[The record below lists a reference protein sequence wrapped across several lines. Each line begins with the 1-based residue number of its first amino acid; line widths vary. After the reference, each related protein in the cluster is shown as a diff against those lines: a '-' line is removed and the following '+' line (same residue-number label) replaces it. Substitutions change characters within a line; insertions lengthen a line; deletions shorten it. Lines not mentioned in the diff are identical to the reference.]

1 MTASTEQAP
10 SIAYVVSQYPKLSES
25 FVLRE
30 VRSLKARGFRINVAS
45 INGLERPLE
54 EMTAEEQEETVDTY
68 YVKPDG
74 VKGALKA
81 HAKSLVSRPGAYFS
95 ALKMVFS
102 LGRFDL
108 QKLLF
113 NFLYF
118 TEALMIGQWMEEKDL
133 KHLHAHLASQA
144 ATVAM
149 FVKKVF
155 GTGYSLTVHGPDEFY
170 NAPGQYLEQKIN
182 ATDFIVCISFFARSQ
197 MMKLSQYRNWHKFD
211 IARLGVDPDIFAPR
225 PQPEGRDTFE
235 IICVGR
241 LCEAKGQHILLDAVE
256 KLHKDGKNV
265 FLRLVGGGPDH
276 DSLSQVIR
284 ARQLEGVIHLEG
296 PVNQDRIRELY
307 AQADAFSIP
316 SFAEGIPVVLMESM
330 AMEIP
335 CVTTRI
341 TGIPE
346 LIEDGVDGLLVAPSD
361 VDGLAQAIE
370 RLMDDRELCVTLGK
384 NGRKKVTEK
393 YNLPKNVDYL
403 GEVFSRRLSS

>member
-1 MTASTEQAP
+1 MTAPVQEAP

-30 VRSLKARGFRINVAS
+30 VRSLKARGFRLNVAS
-45 INGLERPLE
+45 INGLERPLDQ
-54 EMTAEEQEETVDTY
+54 MTAEEREETVDTY

-81 HAKSLVSRPGAYFS
+81 HAKTLKENPGAYFS

-118 TEALMIGQWMEEKDL
+118 TEALMIGQWMDK
-133 KHLHAHLASQA
+133 KGHTHLHAHLASQA

-155 GTGYSLTVHGPDEFY
+155 GKGYSLTVHGPDEFY
-170 NAPGQYLEQKIN
+170 NAPGQYLPQKID

-197 MMKLSQYRNWHKFD
+197 MMKLSPYRNWHKFD
-211 IARLGVDPDIFAPR
+211 IARLGVDPDIFVPR

-241 LCEAKGQHILLDAVE
+241 LCEAKGQHILVDAVE
-256 KLHKDGKNV
+256 KLHREDKKV
-265 FLRLVGGGPDH
+265 FLRLVGDGPDRE
-276 DSLSQVIR
+276 SLAQVIR
-284 ARQLEGVIHLEG
+284 ERKLDGVVHLEG

-346 LIEDGVDGLLVAPSD
+346 LIENGVDGLLVAPSD
-361 VDGLAQAIE
+361 VDGLADAIG
-370 RLMDDRELCVTLGK
+370 RLMDDRDLCVSLGK
-384 NGRKKVTEK
+384 KGREKVIEK

-403 GEVFSRRLSS
+403 GEVFSRRLMP